1 MATELAP
8 VTPEV
13 LRWARESIGVSLDE
27 AARRAGVP
35 VERIEAWE
43 LGESEPTVA
52 KLRALAQLYQRPLA
66 VFFLPEPPLTFDAMR
81 DFRRLPG
88 RDDHSWSRALHKVFR
103 RALDQQETAVEL
115 IEDDGATPSSS
126 IPAVPVDTSPEAAG
140 QLARQVLGITFNEQF
155 SWRKPDEAFAGW
167 LQAIEAFNVFVLR
180 TSDVALEEMRGFS
193 ISSGPVPIIVI
204 NALDWPRGQV
214 FTLLHEFAH
223 LMLREG
229 GLCDLFEPD
238 SKEGREV
245 EMWCNAVA
253 GATLMPREQ
262 FLDNEVIGPP
272 GVRYWDDEV
281 LVQLSRRWGV
291 SREAVLRR
299 LVTLHRA
306 SYEFYQSKRQEYLA
320 VYAAQREEERD
331 KRRQTTGGPP
341 PYRMAIRDRG
351 KPYVRLVLDAYHREV
366 ISASSASNLLSLKL
380 KHLAALERE
389 ARA

>member
-1 MATELAP
+1 M
-8 VTPEV
+8 
-13 LRWARESIGVSLDE
+13 
-27 AARRAGVP
+27 
-35 VERIEAWE
+35 
-43 LGESEPTVA
+43 
-52 KLRALAQLYQRPLA
+52 
-66 VFFLPEPPLTFDAMR
+66 
-81 DFRRLPG
+81 
-88 RDDHSWSRALHKVFR
+88 
-103 RALDQQETAVEL
+103 EL